1 MAAGIEPRAKPRF
14 VGGKFGIGDAELGKP
29 ELLAPDYDVACK
41 LREVQSEIACR
52 GANGPARVFKK
63 MMPIIEE
70 LRIFLPDAE
79 ATAHAGARLAPGVTG
94 GMLVTLSGEL
104 GAGKTTL
111 VRGMLRRL
119 GWAGTVKSPTYTLLE
134 HYFVS
139 SLYFYHFDLYRFS
152 EPEEWDRAGFSEYLR
167 PDTVCVLEWPERA
180 AGWLPAGDIEM
191 RFEHA
196 DTARV
201 LTLGA
206 TTVAGSACLA
216 AFAANP

>member
-1 MAAGIEPRAKPRF
+1 VKSPKRDRLSERGSGGALAKR
-14 VGGKFGIGDAELGKP
+14 I
-29 ELLAPDYDVACK
+29 
-41 LREVQSEIACR
+41 
-52 GANGPARVFKK
+52 
-63 MMPIIEE
+63 MPIIEE
-70 LRIFLPDAE
+70 LRTLLPDAE
-79 ATAHAGARLAPGVTG
+79 ATARAGARLAPGLAP

-119 GWAGTVKSPTYTLLE
+119 GWAGAVKSPTYALLE
-134 HYFVS
+134 HYIVS

-152 EPEEWDRAGFSEYLR
+152 DPEEWDRAGFSEYLR

-196 DTARV
+196 GAARV
-201 LTLGA
+201 LTLDA
-206 TTVAGSACLA
+206 TSVAGSACLA